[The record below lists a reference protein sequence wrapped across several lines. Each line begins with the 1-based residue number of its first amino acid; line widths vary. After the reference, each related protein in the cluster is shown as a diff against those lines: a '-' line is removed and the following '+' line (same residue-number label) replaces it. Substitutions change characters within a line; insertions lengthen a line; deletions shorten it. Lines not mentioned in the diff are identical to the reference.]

1 MTTELDPMECAALEA
16 LVEEE
21 EVDYRTLLKDDTVR
35 EFLLDSLCKQLKTHH
50 FPVFRSIADPTDP
63 GSPERIELGVCER
76 CGAAAP
82 MQPADIKLT
91 IRSERTRSGFQ
102 RMQVCEVTKAR

>member
-21 EVDYRTLLKDDTVR
+21 VDYRTVLKDDTVQ
-35 EFLLDSLCKQLKTHH
+35 EFLLDSLCKQLKVHD
-50 FPVFRSIADPTDP
+50 FPVFRTVADPTDP
-63 GSPERIELGVCER
+63 GSPERIEIGPCHR
-76 CGAAAP
+76 CGAVPP
-82 MQPADIKLT
+82 MPPSDVKLT